1 MVDEQLR
8 HRLELR
14 RSNAAVPHRNRYR
27 ERKTGTTHDTTVCYC
42 GQSDCDECMSWIEGQ
57 Q

>member
-1 MVDEQLR
+1 VTSERLR

-27 ERKTGTTHDTTVCYC
+27 ERYDGDDWLEEWEEELDSLRTRCRDYP
-42 GQSDCDECMSWIEGQ
+42 E
-57 Q
+57 